1 MGYIFAFLPYIFQ
14 LLLIIH
20 MIKRNKPFVWLWLI
34 VFLPYIGGL
43 VYFIMEVLPDL
54 IHSQSVSNMGS
65 AIDGR
70 FHPNKK
76 IEDLERLVK
85 RQGTISNIVQLADA
99 YSEAGNYEKA
109 VELYKSCLQGPYEH
123 DGEIQFKI
131 VNSLFR
137 AGNIPFAQ
145 EALKIFKE
153 HNEISNQ
160 EQAII
165 EILVNQDFAKLQ
177 DIFDN
182 TSNFEVG
189 YNLVKHYL
197 EIEDLDK
204 AEAIVEEMKEIRIEY
219 PMYKSGQNAIWFK
232 LSKRLL
238 SDAEK

>member
-43 VYFIMEVLPDL
+43 VYFIMEVLPEL

-145 EALKIFKE
+145 EALKVFKE

-204 AEAIVEEMKEIRIEY
+204 AEAIVEEMKEIRTEY
-219 PMYKSGQNAIWFK
+219 PMYKSGQNATWFK

>member
-43 VYFIMEVLPDL
+43 VYFIMEVLPEL
-54 IHSQSVSNMGS
+54 IHSQSVSNMGT
-65 AIDGR
+65 ALDGR
-70 FHPNKK
+70 FRPNRK
-76 IEDLERLVK
+76 IENLEHLVK
-85 RQGTISNIVQLADA
+85 RQGTITNIVQLADA

-137 AGNIPFAQ
+137 AGNISFAQ

-153 HNEISNQ
+153 YNEISNQ

-189 YNLVKHYL
+189 YNLVKHYI
-197 EIEDLDK
+197 EIDDFEK
-204 AEAIVEEMKEIRIEY
+204 AESVVEEMKEIRSEY
-219 PMYKSGQNAIWFK
+219 PMYKSGQNARWFK
-232 LSKRLL
+232 LSKQLI
-238 SDAEK
+238 SGVK

>member
-43 VYFIMEVLPDL
+43 VYFIMEVLPEL

>member
-34 VFLPYIGGL
+34 VFLPYIGGI
-43 VYFIMEVLPDL
+43 VYFIMEVLPEL
-54 IHSQSVSNMGS
+54 IHSQSVSNMGT
-65 AIDGR
+65 ALDGR
-70 FHPNKK
+70 FRPNRK
-76 IEDLERLVK
+76 IENLEHLVK

-189 YNLVKHYL
+189 YNLVKHYI
-197 EIEDLDK
+197 EIDDFEK
-204 AEAIVEEMKEIRIEY
+204 AESVVEEMKEIRSEY
-219 PMYKSGQNAIWFK
+219 PMYKSGQNARWFK
-232 LSKRLL
+232 LSKQLI
-238 SDAEK
+238 SGVK

>member
-43 VYFIMEVLPDL
+43 VYFIMEVLPEL

-189 YNLVKHYL
+189 YNLVKHYI
-197 EIEDLDK
+197 EIEELDK
-204 AEAIVEEMKEIRIEY
+204 AEAIVEEMKEIRTEY
-219 PMYKSGQNAIWFK
+219 PMYKSGQNATWFK

>member
-34 VFLPYIGGL
+34 VFLPYIGGI
-43 VYFIMEVLPDL
+43 VYFIMEVLPEL
-54 IHSQSVSNMGS
+54 IHSQSVSNMGT
-65 AIDGR
+65 ALDGR
-70 FHPNKK
+70 FRPNRK
-76 IEDLERLVK
+76 IENLEHLVK

-204 AEAIVEEMKEIRIEY
+204 AEAIVEEMKEIRTEY
-219 PMYKSGQNAIWFK
+219 PMYKSGQNATWFK

>member
-34 VFLPYIGGL
+34 VFLPYIGGI
-43 VYFIMEVLPDL
+43 VYFIMEVLPEL

-204 AEAIVEEMKEIRIEY
+204 AEAIVEEMKEIRTEY
-219 PMYKSGQNAIWFK
+219 PMYKSGQNATWFK

>member
-20 MIKRNKPFVWLWLI
+20 MIKRNKPFVWIWLI
-34 VFLPYIGGL
+34 VFLPYIGGI
-43 VYFIMEVLPDL
+43 VYFIMEVLPEL
-54 IHSQSVSNMGS
+54 IHSQSVSNMGT
-65 AIDGR
+65 ALDGR
-70 FHPNKK
+70 FRPNRK
-76 IEDLERLVK
+76 IENLEHLVK

-145 EALKIFKE
+145 EALRIFKE

-165 EILVNQDFAKLQ
+165 EILVNQDFVKLQ

-189 YNLVKHYL
+189 YNLVRHYI
-197 EIEDLDK
+197 EIDDFEK
-204 AEAIVEEMKEIRIEY
+204 AESVVEEMKEIRSEY
-219 PMYKSGQNAIWFK
+219 PMYKSGQNARWFK
-232 LSKRLL
+232 LSKQLI
-238 SDAEK
+238 SGVK

>member
-1 MGYIFAFLPYIFQ
+1 
-14 LLLIIH
+14 

-34 VFLPYIGGL
+34 VFLPYIGGI
-43 VYFIMEVLPDL
+43 VYFIMEVLPEL
-54 IHSQSVSNMGS
+54 IHSQSVSNMGT
-65 AIDGR
+65 ALDGR
-70 FHPNKK
+70 FRPNRK
-76 IEDLERLVK
+76 IENLEHLVK
-85 RQGTISNIVQLADA
+85 RQGTITNIVQLADA

-189 YNLVKHYL
+189 YNLVKHYI
-197 EIEDLDK
+197 EIDDFEK
-204 AEAIVEEMKEIRIEY
+204 AESVVEEMKEIRSEY
-219 PMYKSGQNAIWFK
+219 PMYKSGQNARWFK
-232 LSKRLL
+232 FSKQLI
-238 SDAEK
+238 SGVK

>member
-43 VYFIMEVLPDL
+43 VYFIMEVLPEL

-219 PMYKSGQNAIWFK
+219 PMYKSGQNATWFK

>member
-34 VFLPYIGGL
+34 VFLPYIGGI
-43 VYFIMEVLPDL
+43 VYFIMEVLPEL
-54 IHSQSVSNMGS
+54 IHSQSVSNMGT
-65 AIDGR
+65 ALDGR
-70 FHPNKK
+70 FRPNRK
-76 IEDLERLVK
+76 IENLEHLVK
-85 RQGTISNIVQLADA
+85 RQGTITNIVQLADA

-189 YNLVKHYL
+189 YNLVKHYI
-197 EIEDLDK
+197 EIDDFEK
-204 AEAIVEEMKEIRIEY
+204 AESVVEEMKEIRSEY
-219 PMYKSGQNAIWFK
+219 PMYKSGQNARWFK
-232 LSKRLL
+232 LSKQLI
-238 SDAEK
+238 SGVK

>member
-43 VYFIMEVLPDL
+43 VYFIMEVLPEL

-145 EALKIFKE
+145 EALRIFKE

-189 YNLVKHYL
+189 YNLVKHYI

-204 AEAIVEEMKEIRIEY
+204 AEAIIEEMKEIRTEY
-219 PMYKSGQNAIWFK
+219 PMYKSGQNATWFK

>member
-1 MGYIFAFLPYIFQ
+1 MGYIIAFLPYIFQ

-43 VYFIMEVLPDL
+43 VYFIMEVLPEL
-54 IHSQSVSNMGS
+54 IHSQSVNNMGN
-65 AIDGR
+65 AIDGK
-70 FHPNKK
+70 FHPNRK

-145 EALKIFKE
+145 EALRIFKE

-189 YNLVKHYL
+189 YNLVKHYI

-204 AEAIVEEMKEIRIEY
+204 AEAIVEEMKEIRNEY
-219 PMYKSGQNAIWFK
+219 PMYKSGQNATWFR
-232 LSKRLL
+232 LSKRIL

>member
-1 MGYIFAFLPYIFQ
+1 
-14 LLLIIH
+14 

-34 VFLPYIGGL
+34 VFLPYIGGI
-43 VYFIMEVLPDL
+43 VYFIMEVLPEL
-54 IHSQSVSNMGS
+54 IHSQSVSNMGT
-65 AIDGR
+65 ALDGR
-70 FHPNKK
+70 FRPNRK
-76 IEDLERLVK
+76 IENLEHLVK

-204 AEAIVEEMKEIRIEY
+204 AEAIVEEMKEIRTEY

>member
-34 VFLPYIGGL
+34 VFLPYIGGI
-43 VYFIMEVLPDL
+43 VYFIMEVLPEL

-145 EALKIFKE
+145 EALRIFKE

-197 EIEDLDK
+197 EIENLDK
-204 AEAIVEEMKEIRIEY
+204 AEAIVEEMKEIRTEY
-219 PMYKSGQNAIWFK
+219 PMYKSGQNATWFK

>member
-43 VYFIMEVLPDL
+43 VYFIMEVLPEL

-76 IEDLERLVK
+76 IEDLEHLVK

-137 AGNIPFAQ
+137 AVNIPFAQ
-145 EALKIFKE
+145 EALKIYKE

-204 AEAIVEEMKEIRIEY
+204 AEAIVEEMKEIRTEY
-219 PMYKSGQNAIWFK
+219 PMYKSGQNATWFK
-232 LSKRLL
+232 LSKRIL

>member
-34 VFLPYIGGL
+34 VFLPYIGGI
-43 VYFIMEVLPDL
+43 VYFIMEVLPEL
-54 IHSQSVSNMGS
+54 IHSQSVSNMGT
-65 AIDGR
+65 ALDGR
-70 FHPNKK
+70 FRPNRK
-76 IEDLERLVK
+76 IENLEHLVK

-165 EILVNQDFAKLQ
+165 EILVNQDFVKLQ

-189 YNLVKHYL
+189 YNLVRHYI
-197 EIEDLDK
+197 EIDDFEK
-204 AEAIVEEMKEIRIEY
+204 AESVVEDMKEIRSEY
-219 PMYKSGQNAIWFK
+219 PMYKSGQNARWFK
-232 LSKRLL
+232 LSKQLI
-238 SDAEK
+238 SGVK

>member
-1 MGYIFAFLPYIFQ
+1 
-14 LLLIIH
+14 

-34 VFLPYIGGL
+34 VFLPYIGGI
-43 VYFIMEVLPDL
+43 VYFIMEVLPEL
-54 IHSQSVSNMGS
+54 IHSQSVSNMGT
-65 AIDGR
+65 ALDGR
-70 FHPNKK
+70 FRPNRK
-76 IEDLERLVK
+76 IENLEHLVK

-189 YNLVKHYL
+189 YNLVKHYI
-197 EIEDLDK
+197 EIDDFEK
-204 AEAIVEEMKEIRIEY
+204 AESVVEEMKEIRSEY
-219 PMYKSGQNAIWFK
+219 PMYKSGQNARWFK
-232 LSKRLL
+232 LSKQLI
-238 SDAEK
+238 SGVK

>member
-34 VFLPYIGGL
+34 VFLPYIGGI
-43 VYFIMEVLPDL
+43 VYFIMEVLPEL

-204 AEAIVEEMKEIRIEY
+204 AEAIVEEMKEIRSEY
-219 PMYKSGQNAIWFK
+219 PMYKSGQNATWFK

>member
-43 VYFIMEVLPDL
+43 VYFIMEVLPEL

-145 EALKIFKE
+145 EALRIFKE

-204 AEAIVEEMKEIRIEY
+204 AEAIVEEMKEIRTEY
-219 PMYKSGQNAIWFK
+219 PMYKSGQNATWFK

>member
-1 MGYIFAFLPYIFQ
+1 
-14 LLLIIH
+14 

-34 VFLPYIGGL
+34 VFLPYIGGI
-43 VYFIMEVLPDL
+43 VYFIMEVLPEL
-54 IHSQSVSNMGS
+54 IHSQSVSNMGT
-65 AIDGR
+65 ALDGR
-70 FHPNKK
+70 FRPNRK
-76 IEDLERLVK
+76 IENLEHLVK
-85 RQGTISNIVQLADA
+85 RQGTITNIVQLADA

-153 HNEISNQ
+153 RNEISNQ

-189 YNLVKHYL
+189 YNLVKHYI
-197 EIEDLDK
+197 EIDDFEK
-204 AEAIVEEMKEIRIEY
+204 AESVVEEMKEIRSEY
-219 PMYKSGQNAIWFK
+219 PMYKSGQNARWFK
-232 LSKRLL
+232 LSKQLI
-238 SDAEK
+238 SGVK

>member
-43 VYFIMEVLPDL
+43 VYFIMEVLPEL

-145 EALKIFKE
+145 EALRIFKE

>member
-34 VFLPYIGGL
+34 VFLPYIGGI
-43 VYFIMEVLPDL
+43 VYFIMEVLPEL

-145 EALKIFKE
+145 EALRIFKE

-204 AEAIVEEMKEIRIEY
+204 AEAIVEEMKEIRTEY
-219 PMYKSGQNAIWFK
+219 PMYKSGQNATWFK

>member
-1 MGYIFAFLPYIFQ
+1 MGYILAFLPYIFQ

-43 VYFIMEVLPDL
+43 VYFIMEVLPEL

-145 EALKIFKE
+145 EALKVFKE

-204 AEAIVEEMKEIRIEY
+204 AEAIVEEMKEIRTEY
-219 PMYKSGQNAIWFK
+219 PMYKSGQNATWFK

>member
-1 MGYIFAFLPYIFQ
+1 
-14 LLLIIH
+14 

-43 VYFIMEVLPDL
+43 VYFIMEVLPEL

-145 EALKIFKE
+145 EALRIFKE

>member
-34 VFLPYIGGL
+34 VFLPYIGGI
-43 VYFIMEVLPDL
+43 VYFIMEVLPEL

-70 FHPNKK
+70 FYPNKK
-76 IEDLERLVK
+76 IEDLEHLVK

-137 AGNIPFAQ
+137 AGNIPFAR

-204 AEAIVEEMKEIRIEY
+204 AKAIVEEMKEIRTEY
-219 PMYKSGQNAIWFK
+219 PMYKSGQNATWFK

>member
-34 VFLPYIGGL
+34 VFLPYIGGI
-43 VYFIMEVLPDL
+43 VYFIMEVLPEL
-54 IHSQSVSNMGS
+54 IHSQSVSNMGT
-65 AIDGR
+65 ALDGR
-70 FHPNKK
+70 FRPNRK
-76 IEDLERLVK
+76 IENLEHLVK
-85 RQGTISNIVQLADA
+85 RQGTITNIVQLADA

-153 HNEISNQ
+153 RNEISNQ

-189 YNLVKHYL
+189 YNLVKHYI
-197 EIEDLDK
+197 EIDDFEK
-204 AEAIVEEMKEIRIEY
+204 AESVVEEMKEIRSEY
-219 PMYKSGQNAIWFK
+219 PMYKSGQNARWFK
-232 LSKRLL
+232 LSKQLI
-238 SDAEK
+238 SGVK

>member
-1 MGYIFAFLPYIFQ
+1 
-14 LLLIIH
+14 

-34 VFLPYIGGL
+34 VFLPYIGGI
-43 VYFIMEVLPDL
+43 VYFIMEVLPEL

-145 EALKIFKE
+145 EALRIFKE

>member
-1 MGYIFAFLPYIFQ
+1 
-14 LLLIIH
+14 

-43 VYFIMEVLPDL
+43 VYFIMEVLPEL

-145 EALKIFKE
+145 EALRIFKE

-204 AEAIVEEMKEIRIEY
+204 AEAIVEEMKEIRTEY

>member
-1 MGYIFAFLPYIFQ
+1 
-14 LLLIIH
+14 

-43 VYFIMEVLPDL
+43 VYFIMEVLPEL

-137 AGNIPFAQ
+137 AGKIPFAR
-145 EALKIFKE
+145 EALKVFKE

-189 YNLVKHYL
+189 YNLVKHYI

-219 PMYKSGQNAIWFK
+219 PMYKSGQNATWFK

>member
-43 VYFIMEVLPDL
+43 VYFIMEVLPEL

-189 YNLVKHYL
+189 YNLVKHYI

-204 AEAIVEEMKEIRIEY
+204 AEAIVEEMKEIRTEY
-219 PMYKSGQNAIWFK
+219 PMYKSGQNATWFK

>member
-43 VYFIMEVLPDL
+43 VYFIMEVLPEL

-145 EALKIFKE
+145 EALRIFKE

-204 AEAIVEEMKEIRIEY
+204 AEAIVEEMKEIRTEY